1 MAIGSPAL
9 ITYSLSLT
17 ILNRYWVRRHFDR
30 IYAKMGESGE
40 EGSTRIPREQVQ
52 AIQYLLQEAQQVP
65 IRITNMDKLKDL
77 VSNPENKDW
86 WLGLRKNLSKTRRGV
101 TFSLVAQMLLASVAY
116 LLTIIGGF
124 QASAGDPTTALEIAA
139 GNLWVWMVCPG
150 FSY

>member
-1 MAIGSPAL
+1 
-9 ITYSLSLT
+9 
-17 ILNRYWVRRHFDR
+17 
-30 IYAKMGESGE
+30 
-40 EGSTRIPREQVQ
+40 
-52 AIQYLLQEAQQVP
+52 
-65 IRITNMDKLKDL
+65 MDKLKDL